1 MRMPLSRA
9 IVFATL
15 RPLRFEYF
23 FDLPVFE
30 RDVFL
35 YLEEFPLL
43 FDFLYRDADPDFF
56 LFLDLDLPEDWEV
69 LALLFFCAAYV
80 SVASNAAMDITAQN
94 NRYISLRNF
103 ITFFKDI
110 TISCTSA
117 REAPGAHI

>member
-1 MRMPLSRA
+1 MYV
-9 IVFATL
+9 VFATL
-15 RPLRFEYF
+15 CPLRFEYF

-30 RDVFL
+30 RVVFL

-43 FDFLYRDADPDFF
+43 FDFLDRDADPDFF
-56 LFLDLDLPEDWEV
+56 VFLDLDFPEDWEV

-80 SVASNAAMDITAQN
+80 SVASNAVMDITAQS

-117 REAPGAHI
+117 R